1 MIRTGIV
8 TGREFKKNRDSGNDR
23 LLLQVQITD
32 ADDVHTVEY
41 MSPPGEDSNPPD
53 GAKVLIIDVGRA
65 YKIAI
70 AADDNV
76 SPSMAEGEKKLY
88 SISDGA
94 IASFINFLA
103 SGIVEINGNNDFAI
117 RFNEMQSAFD
127 EMKDDLNQL
136 VNDYTNH
143 KHGGVQSGGGVTA
156 VPDIPGTESTADMA
170 AAKVD
175 EVKFS

>member
-32 ADDVHTVEY
+32 ADDIHTVEY

-76 SPSMAEGEKKLY
+76 SPSMAAGEKKLY

-94 IASFINFLA
+94 IAAFINFLT
-103 SGIVEINGNNDFAI
+103 SGIIEINGNNDFAV
-117 RFNEMQSAFD
+117 RYNELESGFNELKTDFNNFITTVYNTHSHATAPTGPVSPPSA
-127 EMKDDLNQL
+127 
-136 VNDYTNH
+136 T
-143 KHGGVQSGGGVTA
+143 GSSSSA
-156 VPDIPGTESTADMA
+156 DIS
-170 AAKVD
+170 AAKVE
-175 EVKFS
+175 EVKLS

>member
-76 SPSMAEGEKKLY
+76 SPSMAAGEKKLY

-94 IASFINFLA
+94 IAAFINFLE
-103 SGIVEINGNNDFAI
+103 SGIIEINGNNDFAV
-117 RFNEMQSAFD
+117 RYNELKSAFD
-127 EMKDDLNQL
+127 EMKTDLNNFITVFNTHTQ
-136 VNDYTNH
+136 V
-143 KHGGVQSGGGVTA
+143 VSGSVAAAPAGQATA
-156 VPDIPGTESTADMA
+156 STADISG
-170 AAKVD
+170 AKVE
-175 EVKFS
+175 EVKLP

>member
-70 AADDNV
+70 AADDNI

-88 SISDGA
+88 SISEGS
-94 IASFINFLA
+94 IAAFINFLS
-103 SGIVEINGNNDFAI
+103 SGIVEINGNDDFAV
-117 RFNEMQSAFD
+117 RYNELETGF
-127 EMKDDLNQL
+127 NQL
-136 VNDYTNH
+136 KADFNNFVTSVFNAHNH
-143 KHGGVQSGGGVTA
+143 PTAPNGPVSTPSVSGSSSA
-156 VPDIPGTESTADMA
+156 ADIS

-175 EVKFS
+175 EVKLP

>member
-8 TGREFKKNRDSGNDR
+8 TGREFRKNRDGENNR

-65 YKIAI
+65 YKVAI

-76 SPSMAEGEKKLY
+76 QPSMGEGEKKLY

-94 IASFINFLA
+94 IAAFINFLA
-103 SGIVEINGNNDFAI
+103 SGIIEINGNGDFAV
-117 RFNEMQSAFD
+117 RYNELETGF
-127 EMKDDLNQL
+127 NQL
-136 VNDYTNH
+136 KTDFNSFVTSVYNIHSHPTAPT
-143 KHGGVQSGGGVTA
+143 GPISPPSASGSSSA
-156 VPDIPGTESTADMA
+156 ADIS

-175 EVKFS
+175 EVKLP

>member
-8 TGREFKKNRDSGNDR
+8 TGREFKKNRDSGSDR

-70 AADDNV
+70 AADDNI

-88 SISDGA
+88 SISGGA
-94 IASFINFLA
+94 IASFINFLT
-103 SGIVEINGNNDFAI
+103 SGIVEINGNNDFAV
-117 RFNEMQSAFD
+117 RYNELETGF
-127 EMKDDLNQL
+127 NQL
-136 VNDYTNH
+136 KTDFNNL
-143 KHGGVQSGGGVTA
+143 VTTYNA
-156 VPDIPGTESTADMA
+156 HSHATAPTGPVSPPSAAGSSSLADIS
-170 AAKVD
+170 AAKVK
-175 EVKFS
+175 EVKLS